1 MSSLQPIPLWS
12 VEHHEISDAAPLAQ
26 VRRGLLGLYPCPA
39 LFETGA
45 GFLPVDG
52 NETTF
57 MIDLLLE
64 LKLVNDTWHLSAGV
78 PFQWALAAC
87 EQLLNNSQAS
97 LCERLRRVTQTLAL
111 PEGFPLVLALGYS
124 AARFVENL
132 PEIAIEPDVPE
143 VVVRVYRH
151 VVRYE
156 APEGPA
162 RVDVLNAGD
171 NAAAQLDALLG
182 VLRNP
187 PVTASGARLDTEI
200 AVIEDVTDRE
210 DFCAAVLRAKE
221 YIRAG
226 DIYQV
231 QLCRRAVSSATIAP
245 VDLYERLATVNPAPY
260 MYYLDLADLHV
271 VSSSPELMIR
281 LQDGVAQVRPIA
293 GTMSREDQRGSALDK
308 IPKEAAEHLML
319 VDLARNDLARCA
331 VPGGVQVSSFMQQ
344 DTYGSLLHLVSTVET
359 RVREQCDVWDL
370 IVANFPAGTMTGAPK
385 VRAMEI
391 IAELEGTARGLY
403 TGCVGYITGANS
415 AVLALT
421 IRTIVGNAG
430 HYVLQSAAGV
440 VADSEAE
447 DEWNEAG
454 AKIKS
459 FSRAMGACA

>member
-1 MSSLQPIPLWS
+1 MWS
-12 VEHHEISDAAPLAQ
+12 VEHHEIADAAPVAQ
-26 VRRGLLGLYPCPA
+26 VRRGLLELYPCPA

-52 NETTF
+52 NQTTF

-64 LKLVNDTWHLSAGV
+64 LKLVNDTWHLSAGA

-97 LCERLRRVTQTLAL
+97 LCERLRRVTQTLVL

-132 PEIAIEPDVPE
+132 PDIAIEQDVPE

-151 VVRYE
+151 IIRYE
-156 APEGPA
+156 APQGPA
-162 RVDVLNAGD
+162 RIDVLNAGE
-171 NAAAQLDALLG
+171 NAEAQFDALLT
-182 VLRNP
+182 VLRKP
-187 PVTASGARLDTEI
+187 PAAPVPGLAAEV

-210 DFCAAVLRAKE
+210 AFCAAVSRAKE

-245 VDLYERLATVNPAPY
+245 VDLYERLVSVNPAPY

-293 GTMSREDQRGSALDK
+293 GTMTREDQRGSPLDK

-331 VPGGVQVSSFMQQ
+331 VPGGVHVSSFMQQ

-359 RVREQCDVWDL
+359 RVREHCDVWDL

-430 HYVLQSAAGV
+430 RYVLQSAAGV

-447 DEWNEAG
+447 EEWNEAG

-459 FSRAMGACA
+459 FSRAMGASV

>member
-1 MSSLQPIPLWS
+1 MSSLQPIPMWR
-12 VEHHEISDAAPLAQ
+12 VEHREIADAAPVAQ

-52 NETTF
+52 NQTTF

-64 LKLVNDTWHLSAGV
+64 LKLVNGAWQLSASA

-87 EQLLNNSQAS
+87 ERLLNDPQSS
-97 LCERLRRVTQTLAL
+97 LCERLRRVAQTLAL

-124 AARFVENL
+124 AARFVEHL
-132 PEIAIEPDVPE
+132 PGMAIEQDVPE

-151 VVRYE
+151 IVRYE
-156 APEGPA
+156 DPQGPA
-162 RVDVLNAGD
+162 RIEVLKAGAKD
-171 NAAAQLDALLG
+171 GADLEALLA
-182 VLRNP
+182 VLRQP
-187 PVTASGARLDTEI
+187 PPAPLPGL
-200 AVIEDVTDRE
+200 AVEAAVVEDVTERE
-210 DFCAAVLRAKE
+210 AFCAAISRAKE

-231 QLCRRAVSSATIAP
+231 QLCRRAVSNAAIAP
-245 VDLYERLATVNPAPY
+245 VDLYERLASVNPAPY

-293 GTMSREDQRGSALDK
+293 GTMSREDQRGSPLDK

-359 RVREQCDVWDL
+359 RVRENCDVWDL

-403 TGCVGYITGANS
+403 TGCAGYITGANS

-430 HYVLQSAAGV
+430 RYVLQSAAGV
-440 VADSEAE
+440 VADSQAE

-459 FSRAMGACA
+459 FSRAMGACV

>member
-1 MSSLQPIPLWS
+1 VSSLQPIPLWT
-12 VEHHEISDAAPLAQ
+12 VEHHDIADAAPVTQ

-52 NETTF
+52 HQTTF

-64 LKLVNDTWHLSAGV
+64 LKLVNGTWRLSAGA

-87 EQLLNNSQAS
+87 EQLLNNSQSS

-132 PEIAIEPDVPE
+132 PDIAIERDVPE
-143 VVVRVYRH
+143 VLVRVYRQI
-151 VVRYE
+151 VRYE
-156 APEGPA
+156 DAQGPA
-162 RVDVLNAGD
+162 QVDVLNAGD
-171 NAAAQLDALLG
+171 NAQAQLDALLA
-182 VLRNP
+182 VLRKP
-187 PVTASGARLDTEI
+187 PVAPAPALATEV
-200 AVIEDVTDRE
+200 AVVEDVTDRE
-210 DFCAAVLRAKE
+210 AFCAAVSRAKE

-226 DIYQV
+226 EIYQV
-231 QLCRRAVSSATIAP
+231 QLCRRAVSSAMIAP
-245 VDLYERLATVNPAPY
+245 VDLYERLTSVNPAPY

-281 LQDGVAQVRPIA
+281 LHDGVAQVRPIA
-293 GTMSREDQRGSALDK
+293 GTMSREDERGSPLDK

-331 VPGGVQVSSFMQQ
+331 VPGGVQVTSFMQQ

-359 RVREQCDVWDL
+359 KVREHCDVWDL

-391 IAELEGTARGLY
+391 IAELEGSARGLY

-430 HYVLQSAAGV
+430 RYVLQSAAGV
-440 VADSEAE
+440 VADSEPE

-459 FSRAMGACA
+459 FSRAMGASV